1 MKTINEYKILDLFC
15 GAGGM
20 SYGMH
25 KNPHF
30 QTVVA
35 SDINERLAITLKKNL
50 PNVELIIGDIKE
62 PLIKSRI
69 VAESKKRHVNMVIGG
84 PPCQGYSLKGKKL

>member
-1 MKTINEYKILDLFC
+1 MIIEKDFKILDLFC

-25 KNPHF
+25 QNPHF

-35 SDINERLAITLKKNL
+35 LDVNEKLAVTLKKNMPTINL
-50 PNVELIIGDIKE
+50 VVGDIRKQE
-62 PLIKSRI
+62 IKDEVIELSI
-69 VAESKKRHVNMVIGG
+69 KNKVNMIIGG
-84 PPCQGYSLKGKKL
+84 PP

>member
-1 MKTINEYKILDLFC
+1 MPIVNGKEIFKRILIKNKKVLKKTVDFKILDLFC

-30 QTVVA
+30 KTEVA
-35 SDINERLAITLKKNL
+35 LDINEKLAITLKKN
-50 PNVELIIGDIKE
+50 V
-62 PLIKSRI
+62 RY
-69 VAESKKRHVNMVIGG
+69 VA
-84 PPCQGYSLKGKKL
+84 